1 MNALQEQVTLEI
13 HFPQDIFV
21 AMEMAGLKG
30 ENLKAEM
37 KRATAIDL
45 FKRGLLSL
53 GKAAEL
59 AAVPLAD
66 FMVVL
71 QEQGVPI
78 AEYTLENYG
87 KDMQSL
93 AGLP

>member
-1 MNALQEQVTLEI
+1 MNALQEQVKLEI

-21 AMEMAGLKG
+21 AMEMAGLKS

-37 KRATAIDL
+37 KRTTAIDL

-66 FMVVL
+66 FMIML
-71 QEQGVPI
+71 QEQGIPI
-78 AEYTLENYG
+78 AEYTFEDYG
-87 KDMQSL
+87 KEY
-93 AGLP
+93 A